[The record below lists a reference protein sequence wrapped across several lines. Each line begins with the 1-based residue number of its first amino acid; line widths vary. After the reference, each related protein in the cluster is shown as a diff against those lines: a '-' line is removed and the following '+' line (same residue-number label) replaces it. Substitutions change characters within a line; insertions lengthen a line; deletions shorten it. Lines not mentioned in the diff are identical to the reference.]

1 MKLKNIL
8 FVMCFALSSAIFL
21 NHIEGKAIQNDLSY
35 GSPNIEIKGDH
46 TGDSTKEENLISP
59 INWKAFMNFIY

>member
-1 MKLKNIL
+1 
-8 FVMCFALSSAIFL
+8 MCFALSSAIFL

-35 GSPNIEIKGDH
+35 GSLNVELKEDNAS
-46 TGDSTKEENLISP
+46 DVTKEEILISP